1 MQNSLRAVAFLLPL
15 AILGLAT
22 NSAQADVLVL
32 KNGDRI
38 TGTIKAIWDDE
49 VSIEPEYSD
58 EFDVD
63 LEVVEF
69 IESEREFDVEL
80 YDGREATVRLT
91 GAGVDKQQMVMLGE
105 EEISIDLNE
114 ILELDEPAA
123 LRDWESHVD
132 FSATIND
139 GNTNSTTTQFRGDV
153 LFETPDH
160 RHFAEYTQAYEETD
174 DLVSKDQDL
183 LKYNY
188 NWKFNDPWFFAANAS
203 YERDPIIELDSRV
216 IVSAGIGRD
225 IFNTPRLV
233 LNIQLGAGAQSEDIS
248 DQSEDSSVG
257 VWSLRYSQDF
267 MSGDLELF
275 HNHSVTEN
283 LSGRDNTS
291 IKTSTGVRFEI
302 TDLLY
307 ANATF
312 NWDYES
318 DPADLAEKEDVTLL
332 LGVGLEFE

>member
-1 MQNSLRAVAFLLPL
+1 MQTPIRAVVRYSLLAL
-15 AILGLAT
+15 AALSFDPAH
-22 NSAQADVLVL
+22 ADLLVL

-49 VSIEPEYSD
+49 VSIEPEYAD

-69 IESEREFDVEL
+69 IQSEREFDVEL

-91 GAGVDKQQMVMLGE
+91 GAGVDKQQLVQLDDQEM
-105 EEISIDLNE
+105 SIDLSE

-139 GNTNSTTTQFRGDV
+139 GNTDSTTTQFRGDL

-160 RHFAEYTQAYEETD
+160 RHFAEFTQAYEETD
-174 DLVSKDQDL
+174 DIVSKDQDL
-183 LKYNY
+183 LRYSY

-203 YERDPIIELDSRV
+203 HERDPIIELDKRL
-216 IVSAGIGRD
+216 IVSAGVGRD
-225 IFNTPRLV
+225 IFNTPRKL
-233 LNIQLGAGAQSEDIS
+233 LSIQLGAGGQQEEIA
-248 DQSEDSSVG
+248 DQNEDSTVG
-257 VWSLRYSQDF
+257 VWSLRYRHDF
-267 MSGDLELF
+267 LSGDLELF
-275 HNHSVTEN
+275 HNHSITEN
-283 LSGRDNTS
+283 ISGRDNTS
-291 IKTSTGVRFEI
+291 IKTSTGVRYEI

-318 DPADLAEKEDVTLL
+318 DPADQAEKEDVTLL
-332 LGVGLEFE
+332 LGVGLEFD

>member
-1 MQNSLRAVAFLLPL
+1 MQYPKTAVARLLLL
-15 AILGLAT
+15 ASVGLVL
-22 NSAQADVLVL
+22 NSAHADVLIL

-38 TGTIKAIWDDE
+38 TGTIKAIWDGE
-49 VSIEPEYSD
+49 ISIEPDYSD

-63 LEVVEF
+63 LEVVDH

-80 YDGREATVRLT
+80 WDGRKATVRLD
-91 GAGVDKQQMVMLGE
+91 GAGVDKQQSVILGDE
-105 EEISIDLNE
+105 TMSVDLVD

-123 LRDWESHVD
+123 ARDWESHVD
-132 FSATIND
+132 FSATINS
-139 GNTNSTTTQFRGDV
+139 GNTESTITQFRGDI

-160 RHFAEYTQAYEETD
+160 RHYGEFTQAYEKTG

-183 LKYNY
+183 IRYSY
-188 NWKFNDPWFFAANAS
+188 NWLFSDPWFFAANAS
-203 YERDPIIELDSRV
+203 HERDPIIELDGRL

-225 IFNTPRLV
+225 IFNTPRKFLS
-233 LNIQLGAGAQSEDIS
+233 IQLGAGAQSEDRS
-248 DQSEDSSVG
+248 NESQDSSVG
-257 VWSLRYSQDF
+257 VWSLRYRHDF
-267 MSGDLELF
+267 FNEDLEVF
-275 HNHSVTEN
+275 HNHSITDN

-291 IKTSTGVRFEI
+291 IKTSTGVRYEI

-307 ANATF
+307 ANVTL

-318 DPADLAEKEDVTLL
+318 EPTDLAEKEDMSLL